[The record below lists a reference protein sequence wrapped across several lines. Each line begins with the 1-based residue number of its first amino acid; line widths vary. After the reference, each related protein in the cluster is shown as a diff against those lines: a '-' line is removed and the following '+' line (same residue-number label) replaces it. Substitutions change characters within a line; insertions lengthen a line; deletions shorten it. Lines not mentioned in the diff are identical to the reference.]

1 VQPILISLREAR
13 ELVMQRWYLPSTRA
27 GERVIEWLDDENEPV
42 RRQYGE
48 IVNNSGVASAAEVP
62 KQRGATEQWAY
73 NRMKSNPPE
82 KVGEDDYAGTIYPDR
97 PDKRVSLKRIQNLV
111 ADIRRELRLPSPR
124 KPDEH

>member
-1 VQPILISLREAR
+1 
-13 ELVMQRWYLPSTRA
+13 MQRWYLPSTRA

-62 KQRGATEQWAY
+62 KQRGATEQWVY

-82 KVGEDDYAGTIYPDR
+82 KVGEDDYVRHGPMLSAWTRSPSPPISR
-97 PDKRVSLKRIQNLV
+97 PLSDVARFRCRKRPGSTRSTN
-111 ADIRRELRLPSPR
+111 LPSDATTR
-124 KPDEH
+124 T